1 MVITT
6 LLIFLLDWISKNTY
20 YDSSVFNSKI
30 IELNTEEFERIACK
44 GKCPVLALFQENEGI
59 YLRKMDLENLCN
71 QSVLLHE
78 IIHSLQNLK
87 EIKIEN
93 AFKEKEAYE
102 IQNYFLSDISK
113 KRDYLDIL
121 SVKKCRSQQTNEL
134 E

>member
-6 LLIFLLDWISKNTY
+6 LLIFLLEWISKNTD
-20 YDSSVFNSKI
+20 YDASLFNSKI
-30 IELNTEEFERIACK
+30 IELDKEEFERIACK
-44 GKCPVLALFQENEGI
+44 GKCPVLAFFDANKGI
-59 YLRKMDLENLCN
+59 YLRKMNLENLCN
-71 QSVLLHE
+71 QSIVLHE
-78 IIHSLQNLK
+78 IIHSLQNLR
-87 EIKIEN
+87 ETKIEN

-113 KRDYLDIL
+113 KMDTLEVL

>member
-6 LLIFLLDWISKNTY
+6 LLIFLLDWISKNTD
-20 YDSSVFNSKI
+20 YDASVFNSKI
-30 IELNTEEFERIACK
+30 IELDTIEFERIACK
-44 GKCPVLALFQENEGI
+44 GKCPILAFFHENDEI
-59 YLRKMDLENLCN
+59 YIRKMNLENLCN
-71 QSVLLHE
+71 QSILLHE
-78 IIHSLQNLK
+78 IIHSLQNLR
-87 EIKIEN
+87 EIKMEN

-113 KRDYLDIL
+113 KRDYLEIL

>member
-6 LLIFLLDWISKNTY
+6 LLIFLLDWISKNTD
-20 YDSSVFNSKI
+20 YDASVFNSKI
-30 IELNTEEFERIACK
+30 IELNTEEFEHIACK
-44 GKCPVLALFQENEGI
+44 GKCPVLAFFHENKGI

-87 EIKIEN
+87 EIKIGS

>member
-1 MVITT
+1 MIHQ
-6 LLIFLLDWISKNTY
+6 
-20 YDSSVFNSKI
+20 VFNSKI
-30 IELNTEEFERIACK
+30 IELNKEEFERIACK
-44 GKCPVLALFQENEGI
+44 GKCPVLALFQENKGI